1 MINGCAAPT
10 TQPHGRWRS
19 ACGADGGRHVAP
31 MAAAWPTATLAPS
44 TSEPISSSCSFL
56 SSTTTMTGLLLLTFR
71 ACAAGLLPACI
82 RDCETSPRCGR
93 FLILWL
99 YVGLHALRSGAVH
112 RHLNGHRPG
121 TASSAAAGTAGPPS
135 GAHARMRVRACVRAW
150 FLPQA
155 LRSVG
160 VLPAVVICFRVLL
173 TSHFLPLLPATLRIG
188 LLAMRL
194 LLLQR
199 MNWKCRSSSRSA
211 SR

>member
-1 MINGCAAPT
+1 
-10 TQPHGRWRS
+10 
-19 ACGADGGRHVAP
+19 
-31 MAAAWPTATLAPS
+31 
-44 TSEPISSSCSFL
+44 L

-155 LRSVG
+155 FSWG
-160 VLPAVVICFRVLL
+160 AASCCD
-173 TSHFLPLLPATLRIG
+173 LLPRPTDIALSPVAAG
-188 LLAMRL
+188 NPSYWFAC
-194 LLLQR
+194 QR
-199 MNWKCRSSSRSA
+199 MNWKCRSRSRSA

>member
-1 MINGCAAPT
+1 MAVGMWR
-10 TQPHGRWRS
+10 RWRS
-19 ACGADGGRHVAP
+19 ARGADGGGVADCDAGTINVRTDIVILLFLVINNNRDGSSPAHVPGMRCWPAP
-31 MAAAWPTATLAPS
+31 CMHSRLQNVAA
-44 TSEPISSSCSFL
+44 
-56 SSTTTMTGLLLLTFR
+56 LLTFPHLMVE
-71 ACAAGLLPACI
+71 CWAARPA
-82 RDCETSPRCGR
+82 
-93 FLILWL
+93 
-99 YVGLHALRSGAVH
+99 VGAVH